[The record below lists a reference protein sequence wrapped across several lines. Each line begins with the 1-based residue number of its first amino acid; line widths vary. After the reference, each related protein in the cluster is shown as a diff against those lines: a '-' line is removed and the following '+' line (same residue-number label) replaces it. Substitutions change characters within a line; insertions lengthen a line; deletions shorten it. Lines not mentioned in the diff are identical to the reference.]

1 MKGIEPM
8 GNLVDAPTKFNIET
22 VMAGNGEVDVI
33 VINPRGQKEPVNT
46 FDFVHFL
53 MKTFFFYLIQIN
65 TKILS
70 N

>member
-1 MKGIEPM
+1 M

-46 FDFVHFL
+46 FNF
-53 MKTFFFYLIQIN
+53 I
-65 TKILS
+65 
-70 N
+70 